1 MREKGVEE
9 KVLNHPSNFTL
20 SKLVWVKEN
29 EPEVYKD
36 IYKFMLPGD
45 YIAMKI
51 SGQCCTSETGISE
64 GIMWD
69 FYQNKISDEIL

>member
-51 SGQCCTSETGISE
+51 SG
-64 GIMWD
+64 
-69 FYQNKISDEIL
+69 